1 MNALAIFLSYIHAR
15 NSTAVCIYT
24 IKMIENIF
32 ENSKFKGYNDNVP
45 TPRPGT
51 VRTLLCCYVTLQ
63 KQNLQTTSSKLFYFY
78 ISIFVLLTC
87 SLSSLFYIMCMSTTC
102 GFKKKKKKDMETAVC
117 MDCFI
122 TFIASIIETV
132 VIYLTSTEIKWNK

>member
-1 MNALAIFLSYIHAR
+1 MMNALAIFLSYIHAR

-102 GFKKKKKKDMETAVC
+102 GLKKKKKKRHGNSCVHGLFHHIHC
-117 MDCFI
+117 FHHRDCG
-122 TFIASIIETV
+122 
-132 VIYLTSTEIKWNK
+132 YLFDIHWD

>member
-1 MNALAIFLSYIHAR
+1 MMNALAIFLSYISSR

-32 ENSKFKGYNDNVP
+32 ENSKFKGYNNNVP

-78 ISIFVLLTC
+78 ISTFVLLTC

-102 GFKKKKKKDMETAVC
+102 GLKKKSVC

-122 TFIASIIETV
+122 TFIVSIIETV
-132 VIYLTSTEIKWNK
+132 VIYLTSTGIKWNK